1 MATTQP
7 PAPIL
12 WGDLETYSPV
22 PMAHGV
28 HAYAEHAELLLFAY
42 ALGEGPVQVWDCTA
56 TATMPDDLSAALHDP
71 AVLLYFH
78 NSHFDRT
85 VLRHCG
91 ITIPLERWRDSMAQ
105 ALTHALPGA
114 LGTLCE
120 LLRVPVEQAKEK
132 DGKRL
137 IALFCKPRPAHCT
150 LRRATRDTHPTDW
163 AQFVEYARRD
173 VGAMREV
180 VKRLPSHNYA
190 GAELALWFLDQTIND
205 RGVLIDTDLVQAAIG
220 AVERAKQTLAQRT
233 EALTGGAV
241 QAATQ
246 RDALLQHLNTAH
258 GVALPDMQQH
268 TVARCIDDPAL
279 PETVR
284 ELLSIRRQASS
295 TSTAKYQALLHCTSR
310 DGRLRGTLQFN
321 GASRTGRW
329 AGRLFQPHNLPRPT
343 LSQEVI
349 AVGIDAMK
357 AGCVDLVFD
366 DVMALTSSA
375 LRSCLIAPKNKK
387 LVVADLS
394 NIEGRVLAWLAG
406 ETPKLH
412 AFREFDTCQGVD
424 GTWHSGE
431 AITHAA
437 RRGAPLALQR
447 NADHAPIRR
456 GDDIYKRAYAHSFG
470 IAPQAV
476 SKEQRQIGKVQELAL
491 GYGGGVG
498 AFAAFAAL
506 YHIDLEAMAAQAVFP
521 PLLLQEATELLEW
534 TKANHRPTF
543 GLSDRAWLACDVFKR
558 AWRNAHP
565 AIAAFWQALQFAV
578 TDAIHHPET
587 THTCCG
593 ITVQYRRAW
602 LRLRLPSGRVLYY
615 AAPSVDEHGA
625 LSYMGTHPVT
635 RKWTRLT
642 TYGGKLVENI
652 TQAVSRDVL
661 AACMPAIEAAG
672 YQIVLTVHDEIITE
686 ADDNAAFNA
695 AHLAALMATP
705 PPWAQGLPLAAE
717 GFDTHRYRKQ

>member
-1 MATTQP
+1 M
-7 PAPIL
+7 
-12 WGDLETYSPV
+12 
-22 PMAHGV
+22 
-28 HAYAEHAELLLFAY
+28 
-42 ALGEGPVQVWDCTA
+42 
-56 TATMPDDLSAALHDP
+56 
-71 AVLLYFH
+71 
-78 NSHFDRT
+78 
-85 VLRHCG
+85 
-91 ITIPLERWRDSMAQ
+91 
-105 ALTHALPGA
+105 
-114 LGTLCE
+114 
-120 LLRVPVEQAKEK
+120 
-132 DGKRL
+132 
-137 IALFCKPRPAHCT
+137 
-150 LRRATRDTHPTDW
+150 
-163 AQFVEYARRD
+163 
-173 VGAMREV
+173 
-180 VKRLPSHNYA
+180 
-190 GAELALWFLDQTIND
+190 
-205 RGVLIDTDLVQAAIG
+205 
-220 AVERAKQTLAQRT
+220 ERAKQTLAQRT

-268 TVARCIDDPAL
+268 TVARCVDDPAL

-295 TSTAKYQALLHCTSR
+295 TSTAKYQALLHCTSP

-375 LRSCLIAPKNKK
+375 LRSCLIAPTHKK

-394 NIEGRVLAWLAG
+394 IIEGRVLAWLAG

-437 RRGAPLALQR
+437 RRGAPLALQW
-447 NADHAPIRR
+447 NAEHEPLRK
-456 GDDIYKRAYAHSFG
+456 GEDIYKRAYAHSFG

-476 SKEQRQIGKVQELAL
+476 TKEQRQIGKVQELAL

-587 THTCCG
+587 AHTCCG

-615 AAPSVDEHGA
+615 AAPRVDEHGA
-625 LSYMGTHPVT
+625 LSYMGTHPIT

-672 YQIVLTVHDEIITE
+672 YAIVLTVHDEIITE
-686 ADDNAAFNA
+686 ADDHPCFNA

>member
-1 MATTQP
+1 MSGLRLTRWAN
-7 PAPIL
+7 A
-12 WGDLETYSPV
+12 
-22 PMAHGV
+22 
-28 HAYAEHAELLLFAY
+28 F
-42 ALGEGPVQVWDCTA
+42 
-56 TATMPDDLSAALHDP
+56 DDLL
-71 AVLLYFH
+71 VLLQ
-78 NSHFDRT
+78 
-85 VLRHCG
+85 
-91 ITIPLERWRDSMAQ
+91 IP
-105 ALTHALPGA
+105 
-114 LGTLCE
+114 
-120 LLRVPVEQAKEK
+120 V
-132 DGKRL
+132 
-137 IALFCKPRPAHCT
+137 
-150 LRRATRDTHPTDW
+150 DW

-173 VGAMREV
+173 VAAMRDV
-180 VKRLPSHNYA
+180 VKRLPSHNYT

-268 TVARCIDDPAL
+268 TVEQCIDDPAL

-284 ELLSIRRQASS
+284 ELLSIRRQAST
-295 TSTAKYQALLHCTSR
+295 TSTAKYQALLHCTSP

-375 LRSCLIAPKNKK
+375 LRSCLIAPTHKK

-424 GTWHSGE
+424 GCWHTG
-431 AITHAA
+431 AALTHAA
-437 RRGAPLALQR
+437 LCGAPIALQR
-447 NADHAPIRR
+447 NAEDAPVRK

-476 SKEQRQIGKVQELAL
+476 SKEQRHIGKVQELAL

-521 PLLLQEATELLEW
+521 PLLLQEATEP
-534 TKANHRPTF
+534 RMRRM
-543 GLSDRAWLACDVFKR
+543 GLRVVVVDS
-558 AWRNAHP
+558 
-565 AIAAFWQALQFAV
+565 LQ
-578 TDAIHHPET
+578 
-587 THTCCG
+587 G
-593 ITVQYRRAW
+593 
-602 LRLRLPSGRVLYY
+602 
-615 AAPSVDEHGA
+615 VDE
-625 LSYMGTHPVT
+625 
-635 RKWTRLT
+635 
-642 TYGGKLVENI
+642 
-652 TQAVSRDVL
+652 VL
-661 AACMPAIEAAG
+661 A
-672 YQIVLTVHDEIITE
+672 
-686 ADDNAAFNA
+686 
-695 AHLAALMATP
+695 
-705 PPWAQGLPLAAE
+705 
-717 GFDTHRYRKQ
+717 

>member
-1 MATTQP
+1 M
-7 PAPIL
+7 
-12 WGDLETYSPV
+12 
-22 PMAHGV
+22 
-28 HAYAEHAELLLFAY
+28 
-42 ALGEGPVQVWDCTA
+42 
-56 TATMPDDLSAALHDP
+56 
-71 AVLLYFH
+71 
-78 NSHFDRT
+78 
-85 VLRHCG
+85 
-91 ITIPLERWRDSMAQ
+91 
-105 ALTHALPGA
+105 
-114 LGTLCE
+114 
-120 LLRVPVEQAKEK
+120 
-132 DGKRL
+132 
-137 IALFCKPRPAHCT
+137 
-150 LRRATRDTHPTDW
+150 
-163 AQFVEYARRD
+163 
-173 VGAMREV
+173 
-180 VKRLPSHNYA
+180 PSHNYT
-190 GAELALWFLDQTIND
+190 GAELGLWFLDQTIND

-268 TVARCIDDPAL
+268 TVARCVDDPAL

-295 TSTAKYQALLHCTSR
+295 TSTAKYQALLHCTSP

-375 LRSCLIAPKNKK
+375 LRSCLIAPTHKK

-394 NIEGRVLAWLAG
+394 IIEGRVLAWLAG

-431 AITHAA
+431 AITHGALC
-437 RRGAPLALQR
+437 GAPIALQR
-447 NADHAPIRR
+447 NAEDAPVRK

-476 SKEQRQIGKVQELAL
+476 TKEQRQIGKVQELAL

-506 YHIDLEAMAAQAVFP
+506 YHIDLEAMAAQAVLP

-587 THTCCG
+587 AHTCCG

-615 AAPSVDEHGA
+615 AAPRVDEHGA
-625 LSYMGTHPVT
+625 LSYMGTHPIT

-672 YQIVLTVHDEIITE
+672 YAIVLTVHDEIITE
-686 ADDNAAFNA
+686 ADDHPCFNA

-705 PPWAQGLPLAAE
+705 PPWAEGLPLAAE
-717 GFDTHRYRKQ
+717 GFDTYRYRKQ

>member
-1 MATTQP
+1 M
-7 PAPIL
+7 
-12 WGDLETYSPV
+12 
-22 PMAHGV
+22 
-28 HAYAEHAELLLFAY
+28 
-42 ALGEGPVQVWDCTA
+42 
-56 TATMPDDLSAALHDP
+56 
-71 AVLLYFH
+71 
-78 NSHFDRT
+78 
-85 VLRHCG
+85 
-91 ITIPLERWRDSMAQ
+91 RD
-105 ALTHALPGA
+105 
-114 LGTLCE
+114 
-120 LLRVPVEQAKEK
+120 
-132 DGKRL
+132 
-137 IALFCKPRPAHCT
+137 
-150 LRRATRDTHPTDW
+150 
-163 AQFVEYARRD
+163 
-173 VGAMREV
+173 V
-180 VKRLPSHNYA
+180 VKRLPSHNYT
-190 GAELALWFLDQTIND
+190 GAEND
-205 RGVLIDTDLVQAAIG
+205 RGVLVDTDLAQAAIG
-220 AVERAKQTLAQRT
+220 AVERAKCTLANRT

-246 RDALLQHLNTAH
+246 RDALLHHLSTAH

-268 TVARCIDDPAL
+268 TVERCIDDPAL
-279 PETVR
+279 PETAR
-284 ELLSIRRQASS
+284 ELLSIRRQAST
-295 TSTAKYQALLHCTSR
+295 TSTAKYQALLHCTSP
-310 DGRLRGTLQFN
+310 DGRLRGTLQFK

-357 AGCVDLVFD
+357 AGCVDLVCD

-412 AFREFDTCQGVD
+412 AFRDFDTCQGVD

-431 AITHAA
+431 AITHGAL
-437 RRGAPLALQR
+437 RGAPITLQW
-447 NADHAPIRR
+447 NAEHEPIRK

-476 SKEQRQIGKVQELAL
+476 TKQQRQIGKVQELAL

-498 AFAAFAAL
+498 AFAAFAAM
-506 YHIDLEAMAAQAVFP
+506 YHIDLEAMAEQAALP
-521 PLLLQEATELLEW
+521 PLLLQQAMEALQW

-593 ITVQYRRAW
+593 ITVQYSRAW

-615 AAPSVDEHGA
+615 AAPRVDEHGA

-635 RKWTRLT
+635 RKWARLT

-672 YQIVLTVHDEIITE
+672 YSIVLTVHDEIITE
-686 ADDNAAFNA
+686 ADECPSFNA

>member
-1 MATTQP
+1 M
-7 PAPIL
+7 
-12 WGDLETYSPV
+12 
-22 PMAHGV
+22 
-28 HAYAEHAELLLFAY
+28 
-42 ALGEGPVQVWDCTA
+42 
-56 TATMPDDLSAALHDP
+56 
-71 AVLLYFH
+71 
-78 NSHFDRT
+78 
-85 VLRHCG
+85 
-91 ITIPLERWRDSMAQ
+91 
-105 ALTHALPGA
+105 
-114 LGTLCE
+114 
-120 LLRVPVEQAKEK
+120 
-132 DGKRL
+132 
-137 IALFCKPRPAHCT
+137 
-150 LRRATRDTHPTDW
+150 
-163 AQFVEYARRD
+163 
-173 VGAMREV
+173 
-180 VKRLPSHNYA
+180 PSHNYT
-190 GAELALWFLDQTIND
+190 GAEND
-205 RGVLIDTDLVQAAIG
+205 RGVLVDTDLAQAAIG
-220 AVERAKQTLAQRT
+220 AVERAKCTLANRT

-246 RDALLQHLNTAH
+246 RDALLHHLSTAH

-268 TVARCIDDPAL
+268 TVERCIDDPAL
-279 PETVR
+279 PETAR
-284 ELLSIRRQASS
+284 ELLSIRRQAST
-295 TSTAKYQALLHCTSR
+295 TSTAKYQALLHCTSP
-310 DGRLRGTLQFN
+310 DGRLRGTLQFK

-357 AGCVDLVFD
+357 AGCVDLVCD

-412 AFREFDTCQGVD
+412 AFRDFDTCQGVD

-431 AITHAA
+431 AITHGAL
-437 RRGAPLALQR
+437 RGAPITLQW
-447 NADHAPIRR
+447 NAEHEPIRK

-476 SKEQRQIGKVQELAL
+476 TKQQRQIGKVQELAL

-498 AFAAFAAL
+498 AFAAFAAM
-506 YHIDLEAMAAQAVFP
+506 YHIDLEAMAEQAALP
-521 PLLLQEATELLEW
+521 PLLLQQAMEALQW

-593 ITVQYRRAW
+593 ITVQYSRAW

-615 AAPSVDEHGA
+615 AAPRVDEHGA

-635 RKWTRLT
+635 RKWARLT

-672 YQIVLTVHDEIITE
+672 YSIVLTVHDEIITE
-686 ADDNAAFNA
+686 ADECPSFNA

>member
-1 MATTQP
+1 M
-7 PAPIL
+7 
-12 WGDLETYSPV
+12 
-22 PMAHGV
+22 
-28 HAYAEHAELLLFAY
+28 
-42 ALGEGPVQVWDCTA
+42 
-56 TATMPDDLSAALHDP
+56 
-71 AVLLYFH
+71 
-78 NSHFDRT
+78 
-85 VLRHCG
+85 
-91 ITIPLERWRDSMAQ
+91 
-105 ALTHALPGA
+105 
-114 LGTLCE
+114 
-120 LLRVPVEQAKEK
+120 
-132 DGKRL
+132 
-137 IALFCKPRPAHCT
+137 
-150 LRRATRDTHPTDW
+150 DW

-173 VGAMREV
+173 VAAMRDV

-268 TVARCIDDPAL
+268 TVARCVDDPAL

-295 TSTAKYQALLHCTSR
+295 TSTAKYQALLHCTSP

-375 LRSCLIAPKNKK
+375 LRSCLIAPTHKK

-394 NIEGRVLAWLAG
+394 IIEGRVLAWLAG

-437 RRGAPLALQR
+437 RRWPCNGMPSTNLSAKGR
-447 NADHAPIRR
+447 TFTSGRMPIRS
-456 GDDIYKRAYAHSFG
+456 GS
-470 IAPQAV
+470 
-476 SKEQRQIGKVQELAL
+476 
-491 GYGGGVG
+491 
-498 AFAAFAAL
+498 
-506 YHIDLEAMAAQAVFP
+506 
-521 PLLLQEATELLEW
+521 
-534 TKANHRPTF
+534 RP
-543 GLSDRAWLACDVFKR
+543 
-558 AWRNAHP
+558 
-565 AIAAFWQALQFAV
+565 
-578 TDAIHHPET
+578 
-587 THTCCG
+587 
-593 ITVQYRRAW
+593 RR
-602 LRLRLPSGRVLYY
+602 
-615 AAPSVDEHGA
+615 
-625 LSYMGTHPVT
+625 
-635 RKWTRLT
+635 
-642 TYGGKLVENI
+642 
-652 TQAVSRDVL
+652 
-661 AACMPAIEAAG
+661 
-672 YQIVLTVHDEIITE
+672 
-686 ADDNAAFNA
+686 
-695 AHLAALMATP
+695 
-705 PPWAQGLPLAAE
+705 
-717 GFDTHRYRKQ
+717 